1 MRWIRRYWWAWLI
14 GLIVTFFI
22 TLTVS
27 EPNYQTFGLYLNIA
41 QWLKLTLGLMYTL
54 SSGLLDITV
63 LFFPLVMAFLAGV
76 MIVLRVLWKQRRI
89 PTLIP
94 LVTLLVVNTLFYG
107 AFQFV
112 VYRERVW
119 EPIDDCR
126 YPITPDNHIRIIY
139 YPVERGIEYGE
150 QQFFLM
156 SYNGGLTW
164 EQVFDT
170 YAIEPFLVCNENID
184 PQGNGELILRFER
197 QIEDQWQ
204 NEVVTYY
211 TQDAG
216 VSWQRIEEQPN
227 D

>member
-1 MRWIRRYWWAWLI
+1 MRWIKQYWWAWGI
-14 GLIVTFFI
+14 GLIITFLVG
-22 TLTVS
+22 LTVRD
-27 EPNYQTFGLYLNIA
+27 PHYQTFGLYLNIK
-41 QWLKLTLGLMYTL
+41 QWLKLLLGGLYTL
-54 SSGLLDITV
+54 SSRLLDSTMI
-63 LFFPLVMAFLAGV
+63 FSPLVVVIFAGLIIAV
-76 MIVLRVLWKQRRI
+76 RVLWKQRRI

-94 LVTLLVVNTLFYG
+94 LVTLLAINTLFYG

-112 VYRERVW
+112 VNRERVW
-119 EPIDDCR
+119 QPIDNCR

-139 YPVERGIEYGE
+139 YPVERQLEYGE

-170 YAIEPFLVCNENID
+170 YAIEPSLSCNQHLQPLGD
-184 PQGNGELILRFER
+184 GEMILQFER
-197 QIEDQWQ
+197 RVDGKWE
-204 NEVVTYY
+204 NERVIYY

-216 VSWQRIEEQPN
+216 VTWQRIEGQQH